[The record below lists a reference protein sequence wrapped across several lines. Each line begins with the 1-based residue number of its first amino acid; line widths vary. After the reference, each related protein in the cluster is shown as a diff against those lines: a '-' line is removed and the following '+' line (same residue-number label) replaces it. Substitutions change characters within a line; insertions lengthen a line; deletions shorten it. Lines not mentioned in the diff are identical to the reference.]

1 MAGESVAGDLPV
13 KRPREEEE
21 NGVSV
26 SAVAMETE
34 GNKEPD
40 SVSTV
45 IPGWFS
51 EISPMWPGGF
61 SLKFHI
67 LFSFICFTVW
77 FMTKETEGPDILICL
92 KFHSFSGFCFWWVFA
107 YMHKYFVGYV

>member
-1 MAGESVAGDLPV
+1 MAEESVAGDFPV
-13 KRPREEEE
+13 KRPREEEQ

-26 SAVAMETE
+26 AMDTE

-40 SVSTV
+40 SISTV

-61 SLKFHI
+61 SL
-67 LFSFICFTVW
+67 
-77 FMTKETEGPDILICL
+77 
-92 KFHSFSGFCFWWVFA
+92 
-107 YMHKYFVGYV
+107 